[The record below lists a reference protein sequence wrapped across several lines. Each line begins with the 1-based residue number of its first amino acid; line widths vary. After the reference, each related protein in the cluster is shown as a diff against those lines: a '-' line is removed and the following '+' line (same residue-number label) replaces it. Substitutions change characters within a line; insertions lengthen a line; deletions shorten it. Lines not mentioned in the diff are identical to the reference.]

1 MNPATKQWLRLLRPE
16 GALDLVKRRIAK
28 VRRQL
33 KKVDRFVGHFE
44 PPDGV
49 EVKGDVLVAYIADA
63 FMLKEGPGRV
73 DESRIPHSHTHWWE
87 SLQIVE
93 TFLDLGYRV
102 DATSWLNTE
111 FRPTKSYKAALDV
124 RILLQDWA
132 PQLPADCVKI
142 LHAET
147 AHCSWHNPAQQ
158 GRLEALE
165 ARRGRGVGAVKLI
178 EDNKSLEVADA
189 VTLIGEDAPWVHDSY
204 AWAGAPI
211 YPIPISTPLLFDP
224 IPRDYA
230 KARRRFL
237 WFGSAGLVHKGLDLV
252 LEAFAGMPELE
263 LTICGPINRE
273 REFEREYWRELYETP
288 NIRVHGWI
296 DIATP
301 DFQSLMARHASVI
314 FQSCSESQNGG
325 IITTMHA
332 GAVPILSRETGVP
345 LTPERGVLLD
355 DCEIDTLR
363 STLRDVAGRSP
374 EALQALS
381 DAARRYAREHHT
393 RDRFARVYK
402 ASIERI
408 LKAGVRPPS

>member
-1 MNPATKQWLRLLRPE
+1 
-16 GALDLVKRRIAK
+16 LVQRRIAK
-28 VRRQL
+28 VRRKL

-44 PPDGV
+44 PAPGV

-63 FMLKEGPGRV
+63 FMLKTGSEKV
-73 DESRIPHSHTHWWE
+73 DESRVPHSHTHWWE

-111 FRPTKSYKAALDV
+111 FRPTKPYKAALDV

-132 PQLPADCVKI
+132 PQLPQDCVKI

-158 GRLEALE
+158 RRLEALE
-165 ARRGRGVGAVKLI
+165 QRRGRGVGAVKLI
-178 EDNKSLEVADA
+178 EDNRSLEVADA

-204 AWAGAPI
+204 AWADVPI
-211 YPIPISTPLLFDP
+211 FPIPISTPLLFDP
-224 IPRDYA
+224 IRRDYRD
-230 KARRRFL
+230 ARRRFL

-252 LEAFAGMPELE
+252 LEAFAATPELE

-288 NIRVHGWI
+288 NIHVHGWI
-296 DIATP
+296 DIAGP
-301 DFQSLMARHASVI
+301 EYRQLMSRHASVI
-314 FQSCSESQNGG
+314 FPSCSESQNGG

-332 GAVPILSRETGVP
+332 GAIPILSRETGVP
-345 LTPERGVLLD
+345 LTPERGVLLE
-355 DCEIDTLR
+355 DCEIETLQKVM
-363 STLRDVAGRSP
+363 RDVAARSP
-374 EALQALS
+374 EELQSLS
-381 DAARRYAREHHT
+381 DAARTYAREHHT
-393 RDRFARVYK
+393 RDRFARVYRE
-402 ASIERI
+402 SIEQI
-408 LKAGVRPPS
+408 LDAGVRP